1 MRAKDNVAELDR
13 RARAQWRSAQMSSGD
28 LLHRPPSPTGAKG
41 HFFAVDARCWAKLCE
56 SGTINELVAYL
67 VQARG
72 TARDNRTSTWS
83 VEAIERHTG
92 ISRHKG
98 AAAIKNLRAKGFEQL
113 LRGGTKPKYD
123 LIPFSEMPGA
133 DPRPALN
140 GAEQNVVYR
149 VRGGFRLNRNQYAH
163 AHSAAKKGWLIEQ
176 EGEF

>member
-1 MRAKDNVAELDR
+1 
-13 RARAQWRSAQMSSGD
+13 
-28 LLHRPPSPTGAKG
+28 
-41 HFFAVDARCWAKLCE
+41 VDARCWAKLCE

-176 EGEF
+176 EGEFAIAPIPEIKPDLIWLPNELVTGA